1 MKKSINCIIFHIYR
15 IIGKFYRLIRNVQS
29 KVAVCLPTVIIS
41 TVIIICTELLCKFN
55 PFVYVYLSVT
65 FNG

>member
-29 KVAVCLPTVIIS
+29 KVAANNIS
-41 TVIIICTELLCKFN
+41 K
-55 PFVYVYLSVT
+55 VYIVFFMVVQ
-65 FNG
+65 F